1 MTGKEKRELKAL
13 IIELRTWD
21 ILECWQKQPYTAVRM
36 VLDGTDGFGFSKVS
50 HPDDWDEVFGKDLAT
65 KKAAAHI
72 VKQIGDGD
80 EAVRILQR
88 MQAEKKLRD
97 SCC

>member
-36 VLDGTDGFGFSKVS
+36 VLDGTDGYGFSKVS
-50 HPDDWDEVFGKDLAT
+50 HPDDWNEVFGKDLAT
-65 KKAAAHI
+65 KKAVAHV
-72 VKQIGDGD
+72 VKGLDD
-80 EAVRILQR
+80 VEASALLVRMR
-88 MQAEKKLRD
+88 AEKKLRD